1 MSKPREAHS
10 ILENSDMSREK
21 VVAAEEKLLAW
32 NRFKQP
38 YCSINLA

>member
-21 VVAAEEKLLAW
+21 VVAAEEKLFEISVLYVEE
-32 NRFKQP
+32 R
-38 YCSINLA
+38 